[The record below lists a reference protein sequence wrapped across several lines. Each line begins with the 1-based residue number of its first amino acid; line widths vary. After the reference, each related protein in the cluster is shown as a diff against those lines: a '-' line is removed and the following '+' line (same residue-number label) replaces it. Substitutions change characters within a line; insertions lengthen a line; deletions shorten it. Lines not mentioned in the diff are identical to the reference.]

1 MEYWFKVSF
10 ESEKLPAKLMQALL
24 KPVVADNGLRLDL
37 PNPNELIPRN
47 FDLTEK
53 DSQLP
58 DHPCLLTEWSES
70 EVWYKQD
77 NKFKLPKAH
86 ITAFVYTNDCQVGL
100 TTNAN
105 VFLFLWE
112 TVLIDYLREFTYM
125 GSCVW
130 LEFSCTPRAQS
141 NDGFDMQWSG
151 YNDSLPAFVTGIMQ
165 RMKNMSQDTSLQPL
179 FDSSKEL
186 LMQNF
191 KNFYTKST
199 YKLAKS

>member
-58 DHPCLLTEWSES
+58 VHPCLLTEWSES

-105 VFLFLWE
+105 VF
-112 TVLIDYLREFTYM
+112 
-125 GSCVW
+125 
-130 LEFSCTPRAQS
+130 
-141 NDGFDMQWSG
+141 
-151 YNDSLPAFVTGIMQ
+151 
-165 RMKNMSQDTSLQPL
+165 
-179 FDSSKEL
+179 
-186 LMQNF
+186 
-191 KNFYTKST
+191 
-199 YKLAKS
+199 